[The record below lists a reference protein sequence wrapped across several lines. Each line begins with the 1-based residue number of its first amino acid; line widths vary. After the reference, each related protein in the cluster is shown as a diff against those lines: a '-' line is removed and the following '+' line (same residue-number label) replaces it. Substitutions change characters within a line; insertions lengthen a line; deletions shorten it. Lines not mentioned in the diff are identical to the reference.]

1 MALPVLLNRARMTT
15 ATAGT
20 GTITLGSAVTG
31 YATFAEAGI
40 SDGQKIKYTIEDGND
55 FEVGEGTYTTAGT
68 TLSRDTVH
76 ISKIAGVAG
85 TTKLTLS
92 GTATV
97 FTTFAKEHYLKGT
110 DTNDAAAAGYIGEYV
125 EGTLASGSATSLTT
139 NTYKTVTSISLT
151 AGDWDVTAH
160 AGFSAGATTVVA
172 AEAVSIS
179 LVDNTVDATLG
190 QFTQEVYGSSFVPV
204 LFTYTD
210 VGPTRLSLNATT
222 TVYMVVRGDFSV
234 STLAGFGIIHARRV
248 R

>member
-110 DTNDAAAAGYIGEYV
+110 DTNDAAAAGYIGEYLSDS
-125 EGTLASGSATSLTT
+125 LALGSATSLTT
-139 NTYKTVTSISLT
+139 NTAKTVISKSFT
-151 AGDWDVTAH
+151 AGDWLVGGTV
-160 AGFSAGATTVVA
+160 GFSMAATTSVSDFQGSLSETTNTLDSTLDRYFRHNFSAFVPGAVVQLEFIGPA
-172 AEAVSIS
+172 KFSLSATTTLYLIARCAFTVS
-179 LVDNTVDATLG
+179 TVDA
-190 QFTQEVYGSSFVPV
+190 Y
-204 LFTYTD
+204 
-210 VGPTRLSLNATT
+210 
-222 TVYMVVRGDFSV
+222 
-234 STLAGFGIIHARRV
+234 GIIWGRRV